1 MARYTFC
8 LMLIA
13 ASAALGDISF
23 AASPRWP
30 KWLSDRPPLRAPPED
45 TITVRTTE
53 ELVRELAR
61 AKEQATILLAD
72 GVYEI
77 DAILVV
83 RAPGM
88 VLRSASGDPAKAVI
102 DAKGCKA
109 GEAVHIHADDV
120 TVAELTIRNARFN
133 GIKLEP
139 ERGGHRFVAH
149 GCVFHNVWQRG
160 IKSPLCP
167 AEKSA
172 RFPQDGQIRYCLF
185 ANDRP
190 KEFADD
196 ETDTAATFNGNY
208 IGGIDMKTIAGW
220 TIADNVFVKL
230 QGRTREGRAAVYLAD
245 KVDKCIVERNVVLDC
260 DVGLALGNPSRVG
273 DWTHCTRCEVR
284 NNMVTNCPE
293 TGVLAVYTEDC
304 RLLHNTI
311 WEPKSRLGRLIWA
324 HQQNDRLLVAGNLL
338 AGSDMRLQ
346 GAGEIEHIA
355 NIVLEDAKNVFVDP
369 AECNLHLRAAD
380 AKLTVKYQKPQTKRD
395 FDGQERT
402 ALTAGADEATRA
414 Q

>member
-1 MARYTFC
+1 MARPAYVGVLVLFLCGVTC
-8 LMLIA
+8 GNSLA
-13 ASAALGDISF
+13 ATPA
-23 AASPRWP
+23 WP
-30 KWLSDRPPLRAPPED
+30 KWLPARSPLPAPPAD
-45 TITVRTTE
+45 AITVRTTA

-77 DAILVV
+77 DSILIL
-83 RAPGM
+83 RSPGLI
-88 VLRSASGDPAKAVI
+88 LRSAGGDASEVVI
-102 DAKGCKA
+102 DAERCKA
-109 GEAVHIHADDV
+109 GEALHIHADDV
-120 TVAELTIRNARFN
+120 TVAEFTIRNARFN

-149 GCVFHNVWQRG
+149 GCVFHNIWQRG
-160 IKSPLCP
+160 LKSPLCP

-172 RFPQDGQIRYCLF
+172 RFPQDGQIRFCLF

-220 TIADNVFVKL
+220 TIADNAFIKL

-245 KVDKCIVERNVVLDC
+245 QLDRCIVERNVVLDC

-273 DWTHCTRCEVR
+273 HWTHCTRCEVR
-284 NNMVTNCPE
+284 NNLVANCPE
-293 TGVLAVYTEDC
+293 TGLLAVYTEDC
-304 RLLHNTI
+304 GLLHNTI
-311 WEPKSRLGRLIWA
+311 WEPKSRMGRLIWA
-324 HQQNDRLLVAGNLL
+324 HQKNDRLLVAGNLL
-338 AGSDMRLQ
+338 AGPGPRLE
-346 GAGEIEHIA
+346 GTDKIEQPA
-355 NIVLEDAKNVFVDP
+355 NVVLKDTTDVFIDP
-369 AECNLHLRAAD
+369 ANGDLHLRAANPQ
-380 AKLTVKYQKPQTKRD
+380 LLVKNNEPHTKKD

-402 ALTAGADEATRA
+402 TLTAGADEAK
-414 Q
+414 